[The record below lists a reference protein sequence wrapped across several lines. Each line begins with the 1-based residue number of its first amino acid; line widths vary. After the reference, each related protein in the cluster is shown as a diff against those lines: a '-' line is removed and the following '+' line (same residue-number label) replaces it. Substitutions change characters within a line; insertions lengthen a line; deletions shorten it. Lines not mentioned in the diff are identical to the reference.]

1 MPDQRRVGKLG
12 AGYEPIAAIV
22 AAVRLATRQHRRA
35 QRDAQAAKT
44 ADRWLLLSSISDTL
58 DSAIVIFAPISDIGG
73 PLTHSPKAAAARSS

>member
-1 MPDQRRVGKLG
+1 MPDQRRVGKLS

-58 DSAIVIFAPISDIGG
+58 DSAIVIFAPIAVGR
-73 PLTHSPKAAAARSS
+73 PTEANVSSSHKS

>member
-35 QRDAQAAKT
+35 QRDAQQQRLLT
-44 ADRWLLLSSISDTL
+44 AGC
-58 DSAIVIFAPISDIGG
+58 F
-73 PLTHSPKAAAARSS
+73 